1 VKWERIRVERVR
13 SVEVRREEAER
24 RRIVRVRRWRRGMF
38 KSLVWVARRI
48 GRRVRRVVEIVWVT
62 GGSYVSGCLDIG
74 REGKGRVTVWTF
86 LSSFEEDCVEDY
98 CAKGYEGCSSK
109 AYKRHI

>member
-1 VKWERIRVERVR
+1 MKWERIRVERVR

-24 RRIVRVRRWRRGMF
+24 RRIIRVRRWRRGMF
-38 KSLVWVARRI
+38 RSFVWVASRI

-62 GGSYVSGCLDIG
+62 GGSYVSGCLVYIG
-74 REGKGRVTVWTF
+74 REGKVTIWTL
-86 LSSFEEDCVEDY
+86 LSGFEEDCVEDY
-98 CAKGYEGCSSK
+98 CAKGYEGCSGK

>member
-1 VKWERIRVERVR
+1 MKWERIRVERVR

-38 KSLVWVARRI
+38 RSLVWVASRI

-62 GGSYVSGCLDIG
+62 GGSYVSGCLVYIG
-74 REGKGRVTVWTF
+74 REGKGRLPFGPFFRV
-86 LSSFEEDCVEDY
+86 
-98 CAKGYEGCSSK
+98 SK
-109 AYKRHI
+109 RIV